1 MEESAERVAGHS
13 IAAVERDTGL
23 QKDTLRV
30 WERRYGFPQPL
41 RDANGERVY
50 PPEQLERL
58 RQIKRLIDQ
67 GMRPGKI
74 FAADTAS
81 FEEWLGSTATGDSAP
96 QHAEFI
102 ALLRRQRGGELR
114 QGLQQNLLKLGLQRF
129 VTEFVAPL
137 NIEIG
142 LAWKRGEICVAEEHL
157 YSEQLQTVLRGAIQ
171 ALHNPAQ
178 RPRILLT
185 TFPDEQ
191 HSLGLLMAEAM
202 LAPEGACCTSLG
214 IQTPLA
220 DIRRTAVAGEFDIV
234 ALSFSSHFPA
244 RQAHAGLAELRQQ
257 LPAKIK
263 LWAGGRH
270 LCERERPVNLEG
282 LEFLADM
289 TDTLTALAR
298 WKALTQ
304 EQPLRDIQKPLR

>member
-1 MEESAERVAGHS
+1 MEESVEGVAGHS

-50 PPEQLERL
+50 PPEQLARL

-67 GMRPGKI
+67 GMRPGKVV
-74 FAADTAS
+74 AADPAS
-81 FEEWLGSTATGDSAP
+81 LEDWLGSAPVAASAP
-96 QHAEFI
+96 QHAEFL
-102 ALLRRQRGGELR
+102 ALLRRQHSGDLR
-114 QGLQQNLLKLGLQRF
+114 QHLQQNLLKLGLQRF
-129 VTEFVAPL
+129 VTELVGPL
-137 NIEIG
+137 GVEVG
-142 LAWKRGEICVAEEHL
+142 LAWQRGEISVAEEHL
-157 YSEQLQTVLRGAIQ
+157 YTEQLQTVLRSAIQ

-178 RPRILLT
+178 RPRVLLT

-220 DIRRTAVAGEFDIV
+220 DIVQAATAGDFDIV
-234 ALSFSSHFPA
+234 ALAFSSHFPA
-244 RQAHAGLAELRQQ
+244 RQAYAGLAQLRQQ
-257 LPAKIK
+257 LPTQVEVWVGSKHLAERAATDGGLIY
-263 LWAGGRH
+263 LAGMADVLDALQRW
-270 LCERERPVNLEG
+270 RNLN
-282 LEFLADM
+282 A
-289 TDTLTALAR
+289 
-298 WKALTQ
+298 
-304 EQPLRDIQKPLR
+304 

>member
-1 MEESAERVAGHS
+1 MEESAELVAGHS

-74 FAADTAS
+74 FAADAAS
-81 FEEWLGSTATGDSAP
+81 LDEWLGNAPAGTDEP
-96 QHAEFI
+96 QHAEFL
-102 ALLRRQRGGELR
+102 ALLRRQRSGELR
-114 QGLQQNLLKLGLQRF
+114 QNLQQNLLKLGLQRF
-129 VTEFVAPL
+129 VTELVGPL
-137 NIEIG
+137 SVEVG
-142 LAWKRGEICVAEEHL
+142 LAWKRGEVSVAEEHL
-157 YSEQLQTVLRGAIQ
+157 YTEQLQTVLRGAIQ
-171 ALHNPAQ
+171 ALHNPTQ

-220 DIRRTAVAGEFDIV
+220 DIAHAAISGEFDIV
-234 ALSFSSHFPA
+234 ALAFSSHFPA

-257 LPAKIK
+257 LPAHVEIWVGGKH
-263 LWAGGRH
+263 LTERAAPAAG
-270 LCERERPVNLEG
+270 LIY
-282 LEFLADM
+282 LADM
-289 TDTLTALAR
+289 AALLS
-298 WKALTQ
+298 ALSHWRNRGTG
-304 EQPLRDIQKPLR
+304 